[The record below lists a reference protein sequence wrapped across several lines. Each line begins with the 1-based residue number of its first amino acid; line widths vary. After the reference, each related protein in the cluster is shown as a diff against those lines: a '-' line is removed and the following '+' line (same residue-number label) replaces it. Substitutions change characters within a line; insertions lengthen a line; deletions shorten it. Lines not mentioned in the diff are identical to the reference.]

1 MILQQP
7 SRIIGTIEAR
17 MGSSRLPGKTMMPLP
32 DGLPLLHHVV
42 QRFRQCKS
50 LDDVLVATT
59 VEAGDDPIANW
70 CGENRV
76 TVFRGSE
83 NDVLDRVTN
92 AALANGADAIVQM
105 GADSAYLDFELIDQ
119 LVAHYRSGQF
129 DYVCNDLKLTYPL
142 GIYGHVV
149 RVNKLAAINAR
160 SDVSE
165 KDRSDVVRY
174 IWEHAGEYAISCIEA
189 PAALRCPELRLTID
203 YPEDMAQ
210 AHEVY
215 RHFEGAMFVTPDII
229 DLYRSQPEMFAA
241 TGKLVQQSAPF
252 IASSPDAA

>member
-1 MILQQP
+1 
-7 SRIIGTIEAR
+7 
-17 MGSSRLPGKTMMPLP
+17 MGSSRLPGKTMMTLYE
-32 DGLPLLHHVV
+32 GLPLLHWVV
-42 QRFRQCKS
+42 QRFRACQL
-50 LDDVLVATT
+50 LDNVIVATT
-59 VEAGDDPIANW
+59 VEASDDAISNW
-70 CGENRV
+70 CRV
-76 TVFRGSE
+76 NQVAVFRGSE

-92 AALANGADAIVQM
+92 AALTNGADAIVQM

-119 LVAHYRSGQF
+119 LVAHYRSGRH

-149 RVNKLAAINAR
+149 RVDKLADINAR

-174 IWEHAGEYAISCIEA
+174 IWEHAADYLISCIEA
-189 PAALRCPELRLTID
+189 PDALRCPELRLTID

-210 AHEVY
+210 AREVY
-215 RHFEGAMFVTPDII
+215 RHFKSGIFTTPEII
-229 DLYRSQPEMFAA
+229 ALYRSRPEMFAA

-252 IASSPDAA
+252 IASSPAAA

>member
-1 MILQQP
+1 
-7 SRIIGTIEAR
+7 
-17 MGSSRLPGKTMMPLP
+17 
-32 DGLPLLHHVV
+32 
-42 QRFRQCKS
+42 
-50 LDDVLVATT
+50 
-59 VEAGDDPIANW
+59 
-70 CGENRV
+70 
-76 TVFRGSE
+76 
-83 NDVLDRVTN
+83 
-92 AALANGADAIVQM
+92 
-105 GADSAYLDFELIDQ
+105 
-119 LVAHYRSGQF
+119 
-129 DYVCNDLKLTYPL
+129 
-142 GIYGHVV
+142 
-149 RVNKLAAINAR
+149 
-160 SDVSE
+160 
-165 KDRSDVVRY
+165 VVRY